1 MDNKID
7 NIDVKLVNVTKK
19 FGNFTA
25 VNRVSLEVPKGS
37 FFSILG
43 PSGSG
48 KTTLLRIISG
58 FEYPDSG
65 DIFIGG
71 ERVND
76 LPPNRRR
83 TNLVFQNLAL
93 FPTMNV
99 AKNIAFGL
107 RRLHLPKDE
116 IWKRVEHII
125 EIVELKGLENRKMD
139 MLSGG
144 QCQRVALARC
154 LVLEPTVL
162 LLDEPLGA
170 LDLKLRESMKLVLKR
185 LQARVG
191 TTFIYVTHDQSE
203 ALTMSNL
210 VAVMN
215 RGKLEQISP
224 PLELFY
230 NPKTY
235 FVAKFIGD
243 NNCWNGFVRSVAGSK
258 CKVKMGKFEI
268 LVDKGEELKPGDNV
282 SVFLRPEVI
291 RIISDRE
298 SGNLKGRIKEF
309 VFDGAYFRIL
319 VEVALDNFSL
329 EVKVKIPQS
338 EEIPRVKLGDI
349 VKLKWPY
356 GAGVAFRRSEEIKR
370 DNDETLEGAA

>member
-1 MDNKID
+1 MSE
-7 NIDVKLVNVTKK
+7 IDVKVENVTKK

-25 VNRVSLEVPKGS
+25 VNNVSFEVPKGA

-48 KTTLLRIISG
+48 KTTLLRMISG

-65 DIFIGG
+65 NIYIGG
-71 ERVND
+71 EIVNN
-76 LPPNRRR
+76 LPPNKRR

-93 FPTMNV
+93 FPTMSV

-107 RRLHLPKDE
+107 KRQHLSKQE
-116 IWKRVEHII
+116 IKKKVEHVL
-125 EIVELKGLENRKMD
+125 ELVDLKGLGDRNVNK
-139 MLSGG
+139 LSGG
-144 QCQRVALARC
+144 QRQRVALARC

-170 LDLKLRESMKLVLKR
+170 LDLKLRENMKLVLKR

-215 RGKLEQISP
+215 KGKIEQISP

-235 FVAKFIGD
+235 FVARFIGD
-243 NNCWNGFVRSVAGSK
+243 NNCWDGKVISLQKDTCNVKVGNISLTAKMGENISVGDEVSIFVR
-258 CKVKMGKFEI
+258 
-268 LVDKGEELKPGDNV
+268 
-282 SVFLRPEVI
+282 PE
-291 RIISDRE
+291 IIS
-298 SGNLKGRIKEF
+298 LKKGRSEKGLNGTVKEF
-309 VFDGAYFRIL
+309 VFDGAYFRI
-319 VEVALDNFSL
+319 VVMAGTGENQL
-329 EVKVKIPQS
+329 EVKVKIPQGEKIPDINNGS
-338 EEIPRVKLGDI
+338 EVSLSWPDGSAIAFKKAGEIEKVIEK
-349 VKLKWPY
+349 
-356 GAGVAFRRSEEIKR
+356 E
-370 DNDETLEGAA
+370 LEGVTA

>member
-1 MDNKID
+1 MTE
-7 NIDVKLVNVTKK
+7 IDVKVENVIKR

-25 VNRVSLEVPKGS
+25 VNNVSFEVPKGS

-48 KTTLLRIISG
+48 KTTLLRMISG
-58 FEYPDSG
+58 FEHPDEG
-65 DIFIGG
+65 NIYIRG
-71 ERVND
+71 ELVND

-93 FPTMNV
+93 FPTMTV

-107 RRLHLPKDE
+107 KRQHLKKEVIDR
-116 IWKRVEHII
+116 KVEHVL
-125 EIVELKGLENRKMD
+125 ELVDLKGLGSRNVNK
-139 MLSGG
+139 LSGG
-144 QCQRVALARC
+144 QRQRVALARC

-170 LDLKLRESMKLVLKR
+170 LDLKLRENMKLVLKR

-215 RGKLEQISP
+215 NGRVEQISP

-235 FVAKFIGD
+235 FVARFIGD
-243 NNCWNGFVRSVAGSK
+243 NNRWNGKVISLENDM
-258 CKVKMGKFEI
+258 CKVKLNG
-268 LVDKGEELKPGDNV
+268 LVVTAKQGEKLKTGDDV
-282 SVFLRPEVI
+282 SVFVRPE
-291 RIISDRE
+291 IIQ
-298 SGNLKGRIKEF
+298 LKKVNDKSAITGKVKEF

-319 VEVALDNFSL
+319 IISGTKDNPL
-329 EVKVKIPQS
+329 GIKVKIPQS
-338 EEIPRVKLGDI
+338 ESIPDI
-349 VKLKWPY
+349 EVDDVVTVSWPEGSAIAFLRQF
-356 GAGVAFRRSEEIKR
+356 GAEKVIEKE
-370 DNDETLEGAA
+370 LEGVTV

>member
-1 MDNKID
+1 MNE
-7 NIDVKLVNVTKK
+7 IDVKVSNVTKK

-25 VNRVSLEVPKGS
+25 VNNVSFEVPRGS

-48 KTTLLRIISG
+48 KTTLLRMISG
-58 FEYPDSG
+58 FEQPDSG
-65 DIFIGG
+65 SIYIRGQLANDI
-71 ERVND
+71 
-76 LPPNRRR
+76 PPNKRS

-93 FPTMNV
+93 FPTMSV
-99 AKNIAFGL
+99 SKNIAFGL
-107 RRLHLPKDE
+107 KRQHLSKEE
-116 IWKRVEHII
+116 IKKRVNR
-125 EIVELKGLENRKMD
+125 VLDLVDMKGMGEKNVNK
-139 MLSGG
+139 LSGG
-144 QCQRVALARC
+144 QKQRVALARC

-170 LDLKLRESMKLVLKR
+170 LDLKLRENMKLVLKR

-215 RGKLEQISP
+215 KGRIEQISP

-243 NNCWNGFVRSVAGSK
+243 NNCWDGEVVSINNNE
-258 CKVKMGKFEI
+258 CKVKISRYLIGAKQGEN
-268 LVDKGEELKPGDNV
+268 LKVGDKV
-282 SVFLRPEVI
+282 SVFVRPEII
-291 RIISDRE
+291 RLTKNNDKDLIT
-298 SGNLKGRIKEF
+298 GKVKEF

-319 VEVALDNFSL
+319 IEAGEKDNPVEI
-329 EVKVKIPQS
+329 KVKIPQG
-338 EEIPRVKLGDI
+338 EEIPKINIGEKVSLN
-349 VKLKWPY
+349 WPDN
-356 GAGVAFRRSEEIKR
+356 ASIAFKKKAF
-370 DNDETLEGAA
+370 DETINGDEGVSL

>member
-1 MDNKID
+1 MDN
-7 NIDVKLVNVTKK
+7 NIDVKVVNVTKR
-19 FGNFTA
+19 FGDFTA
-25 VNRVSLEVPKGS
+25 VNNVNFEVPKGA

-48 KTTLLRIISG
+48 KTTLLRMISG
-58 FEYPDSG
+58 FEKPDVG
-65 DIFIGG
+65 DIYIGG

-76 LPPNRRR
+76 LPPNKRR

-99 AKNIAFGL
+99 AKNIGFGL
-107 RRLHLPKDE
+107 RRLHVPKKE
-116 IWKRVEHII
+116 IKERVNRILK
-125 EIVELKGLENRKMD
+125 IVELEGLGERKVD

-144 QCQRVALARC
+144 QRQRVALARC

-170 LDLKLRESMKLVLKR
+170 LDLKLRENMKLVLKR

-215 RGKLEQISP
+215 RGKVEQISP

-230 NPKTY
+230 NPKSY

-243 NNCWNGFVRSVAGSK
+243 NNCWDGTVEDIDNDRCSVRVGNLKFWVA
-258 CKVKMGKFEI
+258 
-268 LVDKGEELKPGDNV
+268 KGEDLKKGEKV
-282 SVFLRPEVI
+282 SVFIRPE
-291 RIISDRE
+291 IIHLIPNNKGE
-298 SGNLKGRIKEF
+298 GISGKVKEF

-319 VEVALDNFSL
+319 VEVEIGEGPLL
-329 EVKVKIPQS
+329 VKVKIPQK
-338 EEIPRVKLGDI
+338 EDVPRLSVDDVVK
-349 VKLKWPY
+349 VRWPE
-356 GAGVAFRRSEEIKR
+356 GAGVAFHRPKDKEVNEEI
-370 DNDETLEGAA
+370 LEGVV